1 MGQLKPVIIDG
12 KLPTKCGN
20 FRKRSV
26 KPETVFAIVFEFFCR
41 FLFRIVGYHF
51 HFRLSLNSDKISK
64 TILDNRQLSLSLSS
78 LPTTQPPPQRSCG
91 RPAARAPSAFAASVP
106 SLPSGRPDGLPREG
120 GRTGGAGRRRVAIL
134 RGVRPPLHGAQPPRR
149 SHGSHLILAG
159 PQGLDSLRVW

>member
-1 MGQLKPVIIDG
+1 MAGPLDGRMGQLKPVIIDG

-78 LPTTQPPPQRSCG
+78 LVAATEARTIIIVRRYRWPNGLCLTG
-91 RPAARAPSAFAASVP
+91 RTWASPARALCLGC
-106 SLPSGRPDGLPREG
+106 SL
-120 GRTGGAGRRRVAIL
+120 
-134 RGVRPPLHGAQPPRR
+134 
-149 SHGSHLILAG
+149 G
-159 PQGLDSLRVW
+159 P